1 MHSSH
6 HQDYLKAS
14 SDQLEHKEIHK
25 LAKHQSARVKARI
38 AEREDTPL
46 ELLIALAQDPDPEV
60 RLGLT
65 ARKAIPLSVLAILI
79 FDDSPDVRYELAD
92 NPDLH
97 HTQLHHLTEDSNP
110 YVAER
115 AWQTLKK
122 KKVTPITI
130 RANQSQKHQV
140 KVFTGGTINALTI
153 LDTVAELLPDCFSF
167 EIREYDI
174 RDLDYLTQATR
185 YGISAVPAIVVD
197 EELAYMGSHIKDSYK
212 QTNSKEICRRE
223 KHPQKKQSSNKCALH
238 GISCQQIA

>member
-1 MHSSH
+1 MHDSH

-46 ELLIALAQDPDPEV
+46 ELLIALAQDPDPDV
-60 RLGLT
+60 RVGLT
-65 ARKAIPLSVLAILI
+65 ARKSIPLSVLAILL
-79 FDDSPDVRYELAD
+79 FDDSPDVRFELAD

-97 HTQLHHLTEDSNP
+97 HTQLQHLTEDCNP

-122 KKVTPITI
+122 KKVMPITI
-130 RANQSQKHQV
+130 RTNHNQKHQV
-140 KVFTGGTINALTI
+140 KVFTGGTTNALTI
-153 LDTVAELLPDCFSF
+153 LDTVAELLPDCLSF

-174 RDLDYLTQATR
+174 HDLDYLTQATR

-197 EELAYMGSHIKDSYK
+197 EELAYMGSHIKENYK
-212 QTNSKEICRRE
+212 KVKSKEICRRDN
-223 KHPQKKQSSNKCALH
+223 HTQKKQTSNKCALH
-238 GISCQQIA
+238 GMSCQQIA